1 MLRVPGWP
9 TAAAAAYAAAG
20 HAGGVALL
28 LSPPPPSYGAASAL
42 LRLAGAVALLSHAR
56 VVAAVLVHDATHD
69 AVFARGWRNAVAGTA
84 LLWLAGT
91 PYCYFPHVQK
101 ARNVERTRASRS
113 RVPDLLRVAFRCM
126 WRTIVTA
133 QTQSSLIT
141 APSCL
146 ASDCSGLRC
155 LRRSGH
161 SSQPRSC

>member
-9 TAAAAAYAAAG
+9 SALAAAYAAAG

-28 LSPPPPSYGAASAL
+28 LSPPPASAGVPAAL

-101 ARNVERTRASRS
+101 ARGCRRMRRPAW
-113 RVPDLLRVAFRCM
+113 LARVA
-126 WRTIVTA
+126 
-133 QTQSSLIT
+133 QS
-141 APSCL
+141 ACL
-146 ASDCSGLRC
+146 APLGC
-155 LRRSGH
+155 
-161 SSQPRSC
+161 PR